1 MTRVVKRSKQKIT
14 QCYLISD
21 ETDNSDPPICNHVNE
36 ETLCKDKL
44 ARKTCP
50 KACGDFEGIDH
61 ISLFQGEEWIL
72 SVFFHC
78 KHM

>member
-1 MTRVVKRSKQKIT
+1 MSVKRSKQKIT

-21 ETDNSDPPICNHVNE
+21 ETDNSDPPICNYVNE
-36 ETLCKDKL
+36 EKLCKDKL

-50 KACGDFEGIDH
+50 KACGDFEGIVR

-72 SVFFHC
+72 SVFLYHC